1 MPGFANNM
9 LVINMGLP
17 DVCDDGPVVI
27 PFVNFSET
35 LMAIP
40 MVPTILVEGTPI
52 QNMLCDVDLS
62 EGDLGIGVASGMC
75 MGPTFSDMGSFTCL
89 MDAGPVTTTFDMT
102 IQNLSNCPG
111 LHMTPGQVCLL
122 VLME

>member
-9 LVINMGLP
+9 EVLNLGFP

-27 PFVNFSET
+27 PFVNLSET
-35 LMAIP
+35 FMALP
-40 MVPTILVEGTPI
+40 MVPNILVEGTPI
-52 QNMLCDVDLS
+52 QNMLCVVDLS
-62 EGDLGIGVASGMC
+62 EGDVGIGLASGMC
-75 MGPTFSDMGSFTCL
+75 MGPTFSDLGSFTCI
-89 MDAGPVTTTFDMT
+89 MDGSPVTTTFDTT

-111 LHMTPGQVCLL
+111 MHMTPGQLTLL